1 MSETLYTVQTL
12 VVGVVFLLL
21 LRRSSV
27 ILQMQVTVWVI
38 GVIALVHRFG
48 PTEQLNFYS
57 NDQRY
62 YVNIVNDLNLWNV
75 ALDVDWWISY
85 AKIPYTLPAA
95 IITWLGLDSGLAL
108 KTISLICLLLVTQLV
123 LSEIRQA
130 TLRHALMTVFFTAC
144 GGIGILYSI
153 LALRETMMMLLVTYF
168 CVSRSPT
175 VRITSLF
182 LLLLL
187 RPHLAA
193 ALAVAALVVFVW
205 EIMRHRRESTH
216 SVVGLL
222 AVGVLGGELLFAA
235 GLRWQSGL
243 QWSVAQNWGIN
254 SFTRIFSNLV
264 GLQFLAARSE
274 SVELSISSLL
284 LLRVLFSETI
294 LIPVLFAT
302 AVLLRPERVTT
313 QARLILVTLCLYV
326 SLASNTDFNSF
337 RQNIPLM
344 VVMGIVLVGIWFPR
358 TEVTL
363 STHPLI
369 TKQKTFSTGETSN

>member
-1 MSETLYTVQTL
+1 VSETLYTVQTL
-12 VVGVVFLLL
+12 VIGVVLLLL
-21 LRRSSV
+21 LRKSSV
-27 ILQMQVTVWVI
+27 ILQLQVTVWVI
-38 GVIALVHRFG
+38 GVIALVYRFG

-57 NDQRY
+57 NDQSY

-75 ALDVDWWISY
+75 ALDVDWWTSY

-108 KTISLICLLLVTQLV
+108 KTVSLICLLLVTQLV

-130 TLRHALMTVFFTAC
+130 TLRHALITVFFTAC

-175 VRITSLF
+175 VRITSFF

-187 RPHLAA
+187 RLHLAA
-193 ALAVAALVVFVW
+193 ALAVAALVVFIW
-205 EIMRHRRESTH
+205 ETMRDRRDSTH
-216 SVVGLL
+216 SVAGLI
-222 AVGVLGGELLFAA
+222 AVGVLGGELLFAV
-235 GLRWQSGL
+235 GLWWQSGL

-254 SFTRIFSNLV
+254 TFTRIFSNLV
-264 GLQFLAARSE
+264 GLQFLTVRSE

-284 LLRVLFSETI
+284 LLRVLLSETI
-294 LIPVLFAT
+294 LIPALFTT

-313 QARLILVTLCLYV
+313 QARLALVTLCLYV

-344 VVMGIVLVGIWFPR
+344 VVMGMVVLNIWFPR
-358 TEVTL
+358 TEVIP
-363 STHPLI
+363 STDSLLTNSRTI
-369 TKQKTFSTGETSN
+369 NSAEKLG

>member
-1 MSETLYTVQTL
+1 
-12 VVGVVFLLL
+12 
-21 LRRSSV
+21 
-27 ILQMQVTVWVI
+27 
-38 GVIALVHRFG
+38 
-48 PTEQLNFYS
+48 
-57 NDQRY
+57 
-62 YVNIVNDLNLWNV
+62 
-75 ALDVDWWISY
+75 
-85 AKIPYTLPAA
+85 
-95 IITWLGLDSGLAL
+95 
-108 KTISLICLLLVTQLV
+108 
-123 LSEIRQA
+123 
-130 TLRHALMTVFFTAC
+130 
-144 GGIGILYSI
+144 
-153 LALRETMMMLLVTYF
+153 
-168 CVSRSPT
+168 
-175 VRITSLF
+175 
-182 LLLLL
+182 L

-235 GLRWQSGL
+235 GFWWQSGFK
-243 QWSVAQNWGIN
+243 WSVAQNWGIN

-274 SVELSISSLL
+274 SVELSISSLI

-344 VVMGIVLVGIWFPR
+344 VVMGMVLVGIWFPR

-363 STHPLI
+363 STHPLN